1 MPMFELKNILLSEE
15 GLRETTRRLQ
25 LHPHFKHSLIMER
38 HAAFASVLSS
48 FNCSYEM
55 LDYEPLADVITSQK
69 EVAYSNV
76 TVKDDMDF
84 VVEAIDLFVFHCD
97 DFIAVYLKGLNGSN
111 TTPFEGYTF
120 HQLENGTYFLSEI
133 LYFEEKLYN
142 KEALSTFGS
151 RVWSCA
157 EEGNVMINDKP
168 RRPKFVG
175 IQGESKQLRGPVK
188 VYIDSASKEDE
199 YTWSS
204 N

>member
-1 MPMFELKNILLSEE
+1 MAVFELKNMLLSEE
-15 GLRETTRRLQ
+15 GLRETTRRLH
-25 LHPHFKHSLIMER
+25 LRPFFNNALVMER
-38 HAAFASVLSS
+38 HAAIASVLSS

-55 LDYEPLADVITSQK
+55 NDYEPLADIITTQK
-69 EVAYSNV
+69 EIVYSNV

-84 VVEAIDLFVFHCD
+84 IVESLDLIVFYCD

-111 TTPFEGYTF
+111 STPFESYIF
-120 HQLENGTYFLSEI
+120 HQLDNGTYYLSEI
-133 LYFEEKLYN
+133 MYFEEKLYN
-142 KEALSTFGS
+142 KEALSTYGT

-168 RRPKFVG
+168 RRPKFTG
-175 IQGESKQLRGPVK
+175 IQGESKQQRGPIK